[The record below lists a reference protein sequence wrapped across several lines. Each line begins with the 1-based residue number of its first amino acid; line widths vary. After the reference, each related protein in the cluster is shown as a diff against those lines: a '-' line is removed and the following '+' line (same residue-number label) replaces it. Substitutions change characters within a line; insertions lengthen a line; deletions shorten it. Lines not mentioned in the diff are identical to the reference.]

1 MKHYTQIDGW
11 FDYKATFDFLL
22 SKVPDNG
29 VFVECG
35 SWLGK
40 SSSYLC
46 DISQNRVNVFIVDTW
61 LGSQDELNT
70 NQKLA
75 QETDIYSL
83 FLENMGDR
91 LFRAIRMPSI
101 EAVKTFENASCDV
114 VFIDM
119 DHSYESVKQDLEIWY
134 PKVKSGGYI
143 AGHDYTSDW
152 KGVVQAVNERFPTE
166 DIIKM
171 DTCWIYRKE

>member
-46 DISQNRVNVFIVDTW
+46 DIAQSRINVFIVDTW

-70 NQKLA
+70 SQKLA

-83 FLENMGDR
+83 FLDNMGDR
-91 LFRAIRMPSI
+91 SFYPIRKPST
-101 EAVKTFENASCDV
+101 EAVKVFENESCDV

-134 PKVKSGGYI
+134 PKVKIGGYI

-152 KGVVQAVNERFPTE
+152 TGVVQAVNEKFPPQHTMT
-166 DIIKM
+166 M